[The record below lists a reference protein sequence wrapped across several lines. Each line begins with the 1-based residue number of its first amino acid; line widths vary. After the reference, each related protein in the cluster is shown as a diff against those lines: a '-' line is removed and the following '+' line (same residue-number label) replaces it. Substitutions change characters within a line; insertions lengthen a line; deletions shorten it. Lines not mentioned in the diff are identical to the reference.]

1 MGPNPHSGYPL
12 DKRSA
17 RMSFHIDEEI
27 ATQPANWLQAASMA
41 EQFRQVLPQPGERGA
56 VLGCGTSWFMSMA
69 FALLRESTGQ
79 GETDSFTASEMNYN
93 RPYDRI
99 IALTRTGT
107 TTETV
112 DVLNRLRGTLPTV
125 VITEKHQSPATQ
137 AADTSIVLDFASE
150 KSVVSTRFATST
162 LALLRAHIGQD
173 LTLIAKQAE
182 AMLHESV
189 EQYASAEQISFLGT
203 GWSIAMASEA
213 ALKTRETAQFWAETH
228 PAMDYRHGP
237 ISIAQ
242 PGRVVWCFGTP
253 PQNLQRDVE
262 ATGAFFE
269 TRDIDPMAHLVLAHR
284 TAAALANKRG
294 VNPDQP
300 RHLSR
305 SVVLS

>member
-1 MGPNPHSGYPL
+1 MT
-12 DKRSA
+12 
-17 RMSFHIDEEI
+17 FHIDAEI
-27 ATQPANWLQAASMA
+27 STQPENWLEAAA
-41 EQFRQVLPQPGERGA
+41 LAGKFREILPQKGERVA
-56 VLGCGTSWFMSMA
+56 VVGCGTSWFMSMA
-69 FALLRESTGQ
+69 FALLRESAGH
-79 GETDSFTASEMNYN
+79 GEADSFTASEMNYT
-93 RPYDRI
+93 RGYDRV

-112 DVLNRLRGTLPTV
+112 RVLQRLRGLVPTV
-125 VITEKHQSPATQ
+125 VITEKPESPATV
-137 AADTSIVLDFASE
+137 AAAHSIVLDFASE

-162 LALLRAHIGQD
+162 LALLRSHIGQD
-173 LTLIAKQAE
+173 LTLASEQARQ
-182 AMLHESV
+182 MLNESV
-189 EQYASAEQISFLGT
+189 DRYAGAEQISFLGT

-253 PQNLQRDVE
+253 PENLQKDVE

-284 TAAALANKRG
+284 TAAELARKRN

>member
-1 MGPNPHSGYPL
+1 MT
-12 DKRSA
+12 
-17 RMSFHIDEEI
+17 FHIDDEI
-27 ATQPANWLQAASMA
+27 NTQPENWLQAAA
-41 EQFRQVLPQPGERGA
+41 LAPQFRDILPQKGERVA
-56 VLGCGTSWFMSMA
+56 VVGCGTSWFMSMA
-69 FALLRESTGQ
+69 FALIRESTGQ
-79 GETDSFTASEMNYN
+79 GEADSFTASEMNYS
-93 RPYDRI
+93 RPYDRV

-112 DVLNRLRGTLPTV
+112 GLLNNLKGKVPTV
-125 VITEKHQSPATQ
+125 VFTEKPDSPATK
-137 AADTSIVLDFASE
+137 AADNSIVLDFASE

-173 LTLIAKQAE
+173 LTLAAQQAK
-182 AMLHESV
+182 AMLSESV

-203 GWSIAMASEA
+203 GWTIAMASEA

-253 PQNLQRDVE
+253 PANLQADVE

-284 TAAALANKRG
+284 TAVELARKRNF
-294 VNPDQP
+294 NPDQP

>member
-1 MGPNPHSGYPL
+1 MT
-12 DKRSA
+12 
-17 RMSFHIDEEI
+17 FHIDAEI
-27 ATQPANWLQAASMA
+27 LTQPENWLQAAKIA
-41 EQFRQVLPQPGERGA
+41 PEYAQILPQKGERVA
-56 VLGCGTSWFMSMA
+56 VVGCGTSWFMSMA
-69 FALLRESTGQ
+69 FASLRESLGL
-79 GETDSFTASEMNYN
+79 GEADAFTASEMNYT
-93 RPYDRI
+93 RPYDRV

-112 DVLNRLRGTLPTV
+112 DVLRRLKGKVPTV
-125 VITEKHQSPATQ
+125 VITALEESPATE
-137 AADTSIVLDFASE
+137 AADDSIVLDFCQE
-150 KSVVSTRFATST
+150 QSVVSTRFATST

-173 LTLIAKQAE
+173 LTAAAEQARQ
-182 AMLHESV
+182 MLAEPLDN
-189 EQYASAEQISFLGT
+189 YAGAEQISFLGT
-203 GWSIAMASEA
+203 GWAIAMASEA

-253 PQNLQRDVE
+253 PKNLQADVE

-284 TAAALANKRG
+284 TAAEIAHRRG

-305 SVVLS
+305 SVVLV

>member
-1 MGPNPHSGYPL
+1 MT
-12 DKRSA
+12 
-17 RMSFHIDEEI
+17 FHIDDEI
-27 ATQPANWLQAASMA
+27 SSQPENWLQAAA
-41 EQFRQVLPQPGERGA
+41 LAPQFRDILPQKGERVA
-56 VLGCGTSWFMSMA
+56 VVGCGTSWFMSMA

-79 GETDSFTASEMNYN
+79 GEADSFTASEMNYT
-93 RPYDRI
+93 RRYDRV

-112 DVLNRLRGTLPTV
+112 GLLNNLKGKVPTV
-125 VITEKHQSPATQ
+125 VFTEKPDSPATK
-137 AADTSIVLDFASE
+137 AADNSIVLDFASE

-173 LTLIAKQAE
+173 LTLAAQQAK
-182 AMLHESV
+182 AMLSESV

-203 GWSIAMASEA
+203 GWTIAMASEA

-253 PQNLQRDVE
+253 PANLQADVE

-269 TRDIDPMAHLVLAHR
+269 TRNIDPMAHLVLAHR
-284 TAAALANKRG
+284 TAVELARKRNF
-294 VNPDQP
+294 NPDQP

>member
-1 MGPNPHSGYPL
+1 MT
-12 DKRSA
+12 
-17 RMSFHIDEEI
+17 FHIDDEI
-27 ATQPANWLQAASMA
+27 SSQPENWLQAAA
-41 EQFRQVLPQPGERGA
+41 LAPQFRDILPQKGERIA
-56 VLGCGTSWFMSMA
+56 VVGCGTSWFMSMA

-79 GETDSFTASEMNYN
+79 GEADAFTASEMNYT
-93 RPYDRI
+93 RRYDRV

-112 DVLNRLRGTLPTV
+112 GLLNNLKGKVPTV
-125 VITEKHQSPATQ
+125 VFTEKPDSPATK
-137 AADTSIVLDFASE
+137 AADNSIVLDFASE

-173 LTLIAKQAE
+173 LTLAAQQAK
-182 AMLHESV
+182 AMLSESV

-203 GWSIAMASEA
+203 GWTIAMASEA

-253 PQNLQRDVE
+253 PANLQSDVE

-284 TAAALANKRG
+284 TAVELARKRNF
-294 VNPDQP
+294 NPDQP

>member
-1 MGPNPHSGYPL
+1 MT
-12 DKRSA
+12 
-17 RMSFHIDEEI
+17 FHIDAEI
-27 ATQPANWLQAASMA
+27 STQPENWLQAAALS
-41 EQFRQVLPQPGERGA
+41 EQFREILPQKGERVA
-56 VLGCGTSWFMSMA
+56 VVGCGTSWFMSMA
-69 FALLRESTGQ
+69 FALLRESTGA
-79 GETDSFTASEMNYN
+79 GEADSFTASEMNY
-93 RPYDRI
+93 RRSYDRV

-112 DVLNRLRGTLPTV
+112 RVLNQLKGKVPTV
-125 VITEKHQSPATQ
+125 VITEKHESPATE
-137 AADTSIVLDFASE
+137 AASHSIVLDFASE

-173 LTLIAKQAE
+173 LTLASEQAK
-182 AMLHESV
+182 AMLSESV
-189 EQYASAEQISFLGT
+189 ETYASAEQISFLGT

-253 PQNLQRDVE
+253 PANLQKDVE

-284 TAAALANKRG
+284 TAAELARKRN

>member
-1 MGPNPHSGYPL
+1 MT
-12 DKRSA
+12 
-17 RMSFHIDEEI
+17 FHIDDEI
-27 ATQPANWLQAASMA
+27 STQPENWLQAAA
-41 EQFRQVLPQPGERGA
+41 LAPQFRDILPQKGERVA
-56 VLGCGTSWFMSMA
+56 VVGCGTSWFMSMA
-69 FALLRESTGQ
+69 FALIRESTGQ
-79 GETDSFTASEMNYN
+79 GEADSFTASEMNYS
-93 RPYDRI
+93 RPYDRV

-112 DVLNRLRGTLPTV
+112 GLLNNLKGKVPTV
-125 VITEKHQSPATQ
+125 VFTEKPDSPATK
-137 AADTSIVLDFASE
+137 AADNSIVLDFASE

-173 LTLIAKQAE
+173 LTLAAQQAK
-182 AMLHESV
+182 AMLSESV

-203 GWSIAMASEA
+203 GWTIAMASEA

-253 PQNLQRDVE
+253 PANLQSDVE

-284 TAAALANKRG
+284 TAVELARKRNF
-294 VNPDQP
+294 NPDQP

>member
-1 MGPNPHSGYPL
+1 
-12 DKRSA
+12 
-17 RMSFHIDEEI
+17 MSFHIDDEI
-27 ATQPANWLQAASMA
+27 STQPENWLQAAAFA
-41 EQFRQVLPQPGERGA
+41 EQFGNILPQKGERVA
-56 VLGCGTSWFMSMA
+56 VVGCGTSWFMSMA
-69 FALLRESTGQ
+69 FALLRESVGH
-79 GETDSFTASEMNYN
+79 GEADSFTASEMNYR
-93 RPYDRI
+93 RPYDRV

-112 DVLNRLRGTLPTV
+112 RVLQNLKGKVATT
-125 VITEKHQSPATQ
+125 VITEKFESPATE
-137 AADTSIVLDFASE
+137 AAANSIVLDFAAE

-162 LALLRAHIGQD
+162 LALLRSHIGQD
-173 LTLIAKQAE
+173 LTKAVEQAKL
-182 AMLHESV
+182 MLLESV
-189 EQYASAEQISFLGT
+189 EPYASAEQISFLGT

-253 PQNLQRDVE
+253 PENLQKDVE

-284 TAAALANKRG
+284 TAAELARKRN